1 MQSMLVYV
9 PEVHGC
15 NKITSSSHPLWRK
28 NRKRASSALPSR
40 QSSVVSRQRQASE
53 AESEADAEADKSP
66 KPRTENHF
74 APFASSSSSSSF
86 FFLDFF
92 SSTHLACICICI
104 CKNVTTFAYDSHV
117 VRSGQVRCQV
127 TG

>member
-1 MQSMLVYV
+1 MQSVLVYV

-66 KPRTENHF
+66 KPRTENHLLHSL
-74 APFASSSSSSSF
+74 ASSSSSF
-86 FFLDFF
+86 FFFF
-92 SSTHLACICICI
+92 LIFFLPHTLRAFA
-104 CKNVTTFAYDSHV
+104 FAYARMSPPLHMIPM
-117 VRSGQVRCQV
+117 S
-127 TG
+127 